1 MREYYT
7 IPEVAKIYKMKAST
21 IRQWIRGG
29 LLNAVKAGKQYR
41 IRQCD
46 MDEFDKF
53 MSTKYGKD
61 DFNDNLQTNT

>member
-7 IPEVAKIYKMKAST
+7 IPEVAKIYKMKSST
-21 IRQWIRGG
+21 IRQWIKGG

-46 MDEFDKF
+46 MDEFDAF
-53 MSTKYGKD
+53 MSTKNRGD
-61 DFNDNLQTNT
+61 DDKLQANS